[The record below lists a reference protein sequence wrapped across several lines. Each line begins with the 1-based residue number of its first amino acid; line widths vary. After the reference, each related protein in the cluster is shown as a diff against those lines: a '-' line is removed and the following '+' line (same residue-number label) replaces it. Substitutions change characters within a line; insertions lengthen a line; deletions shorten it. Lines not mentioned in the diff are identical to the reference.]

1 MPWCSL
7 QPGSSA
13 NVSFGLNVVVPSG
26 KITTWS
32 ALTVRESLRWSR
44 KTCAFAGKVFEQYAI
59 QRHGQEYIKF
69 LHYLNALLE
78 IGVPVV
84 KFSKLAKPCG
94 ETSKE
99 CLGVTLPV
107 LAGSGFNHA
116 CIVMDGRTIYV
127 SIKLGVNLLAP
138 YVTLD
143 S

>member
-78 IGVPVV
+78 IGEIGVPVV
-84 KFSKLAKPCG
+84 KFSKISETMRRNLEGMLGGDFAGPCRQW
-94 ETSKE
+94 
-99 CLGVTLPV
+99 
-107 LAGSGFNHA
+107 
-116 CIVMDGRTIYV
+116 I
-127 SIKLGVNLLAP
+127 
-138 YVTLD
+138 
-143 S
+143 